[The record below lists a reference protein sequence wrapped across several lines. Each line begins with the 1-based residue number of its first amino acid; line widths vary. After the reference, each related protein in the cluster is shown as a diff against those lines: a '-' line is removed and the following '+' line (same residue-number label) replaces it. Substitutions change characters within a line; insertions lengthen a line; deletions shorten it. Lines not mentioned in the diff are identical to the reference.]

1 MTDAL
6 EQELRAALAERAA
19 AMHADDASER
29 LQRIDYDGGSRWRH
43 RIPSRLPPWPAL
55 GAAAAALVAGI
66 FTFIVLLSSGTTAAY
81 AGWSAVPTTPSAPA
95 LAAAKASC
103 KRVGGPLFTRAVA
116 GRLVLTDERGRY
128 IAELF
133 TSGIDVGI
141 CITNDTGGGG
151 SVGGDALVL
160 GFYAAPGPDQLG
172 ISGGG
177 GGSAP
182 GFADAGSPTDSVGA
196 GSNAGREI
204 HRYGRAGNDIAAV
217 TFVFSDGSKVD
228 ATVENGWYFA
238 WWPNLN
244 QPASVRATTR
254 SGQTL
259 SSPMPSASCRPG
271 TGACSLFAGFQ
282 AHPALPLGAGT
293 SPRPRP
299 GVPTRT
305 TATNQSTTPATIA
318 PLGGS

>member
-116 GRLVLTDERGRY
+116 GRLVLTDERGR
-128 IAELF
+128 LSQSCSPPGS
-133 TSGIDVGI
+133 TSGF
-141 CITNDTGGGG
+141 
-151 SVGGDALVL
+151 ALPTTR
-160 GFYAAPGPDQLG
+160 AA
-172 ISGGG
+172 
-177 GGSAP
+177 
-182 GFADAGSPTDSVGA
+182 
-196 GSNAGREI
+196 
-204 HRYGRAGNDIAAV
+204 AAV
-217 TFVFSDGSKVD
+217 SAATPWSLGS
-228 ATVENGWYFA
+228 
-238 WWPNLN
+238 
-244 QPASVRATTR
+244 TR
-254 SGQTL
+254 LRGQI
-259 SSPMPSASCRPG
+259 SWGSQAAAADRP
-271 TGACSLFAGFQ
+271 
-282 AHPALPLGAGT
+282 PALRTRA
-293 SPRPRP
+293 RQ
-299 GVPTRT
+299 PT
-305 TATNQSTTPATIA
+305 P
-318 PLGGS
+318 